1 MPRYKVLHQEVSKPA
16 PTLPRLCDSR
26 KEMGAAYRECWT
38 EGAFLLNQRAHL
50 SLTVHRSARRELA
63 ALLESHDCVNER
75 TNALVVMLSSRGRHS
90 TAWLR
95 AMGRIPVVLEKM
107 GKTVEMGGLARKMD
121 EVRWLML
128 MLIMWRGGRT
138 RLR

>member
-16 PTLPRLCDSR
+16 PILPRLCDSR
-26 KEMGAAYRECWT
+26 EEMGAAYRECWT

-75 TNALVVMLSSRGRHS
+75 TNALVVMLSSRGQHS
-90 TAWLR
+90 TSWLR
-95 AMGRIPVVLEKM
+95 AIGRM
-107 GKTVEMGGLARKMD
+107 GKTVEMGGLARKVG
-121 EVRWLML
+121 EVR
-128 MLIMWRGGRT
+128 
-138 RLR
+138 